1 MCFSLNTFVS
11 SVRAIEEG
19 ESIEQN
25 KQTIIV
31 MNWRA
36 LLVILEKETRGKT
49 KKIFSCKIVTK
60 ATQESMYHF
69 YILLWH

>member
-19 ESIEQN
+19 ESIKQN
-25 KQTIIV
+25 KQIIIV

-36 LLVILEKETRGKT
+36 LLVILEKETKRKT
-49 KKIFSCKIVTK
+49 KKYSAVK
-60 ATQESMYHF
+60 
-69 YILLWH
+69 L